1 MSKRKSNTRITR
13 NTKKGKSDDDVIESL
28 KNELFRLKEEVSE
41 LQLEKARDAIR
52 DEDMDGVSE
61 SWLEQAHQNGNEEAT
76 YELASHALENSEY
89 EKAEQLFEELEDND
103 GISDVYYHMGLD
115 LYKDEKYKEAMKEFE
130 KSAKLENSYSEYF
143 IGNMFE
149 NALGVRK
156 NIEKAIDYYKS
167 SAEKKNFNSAVQ
179 LGVLYNEGKE
189 VEKDIDKAT
198 EWFVKAADC
207 GLL

>member
-1 MSKRKSNTRITR
+1 
-13 NTKKGKSDDDVIESL
+13 
-28 KNELFRLKEEVSE
+28 
-41 LQLEKARDAIR
+41 
-52 DEDMDGVSE
+52 
-61 SWLEQAHQNGNEEAT
+61 
-76 YELASHALENSEY
+76 
-89 EKAEQLFEELEDND
+89 
-103 GISDVYYHMGLD
+103 
-115 LYKDEKYKEAMKEFE
+115 MKEFE

-156 NIEKAIDYYKS
+156 NIKKAIDYYKS

-207 GLL
+207 GLF